1 MIARVLL
8 RSAPCLIKSEVPMR
22 KLFLSSKVP
31 IAAPLTLALLLLL
44 GASLACPGSANAG
57 EYDPDEAGN
66 PVHIAGSIAYPAGY
80 VYELIVLKPAHWLG
94 QRTPF
99 RQLFGEETFDEA
111 YDW

>member
-1 MIARVLL
+1 
-8 RSAPCLIKSEVPMR
+8 MR
-22 KLFLSSKVP
+22 KLFLSSKAP
-31 IAAPLTLALLLLL
+31 IAAPLTLALLLIL
-44 GASLACPGSANAG
+44 GVSLAVPAGANAG

-66 PVHIAGSIAYPAGY
+66 PVHIAGTIAYPAGF

-99 RQLFGEETFDEA
+99 RQFFGEDTFDEA